1 MPGGFVFIR
10 TALMVLFF
18 ISSTTSRAQS
28 GPAQEVIAVAKSWTQ
43 VINSS
48 DLLPEAR
55 HECGFVEF
63 GGKLYLIGGR
73 GNRALNIFNPDTKTW
88 STGAPVPANKELHHF
103 QAVVFQNKIYVI
115 GAFTHWFP
123 EEKPVGDI
131 YIYDPLINRWSVKV
145 NAIPADRRRGAT
157 GAVVHNNLIYIVG
170 GIINGHTDGWVNWT
184 DSYNPVTGEWLRLA
198 DAPHE
203 RDHFTAAVLNGKLYA
218 AAGRKTGFT
227 SLLGDTEAAVDEYDF
242 ETNTWRTLP
251 QASDIP
257 TPRAGV
263 AGVVIDNQL
272 LVAGGESNA
281 NGAHPEV
288 ELFDPVKGS
297 WSELPSLLTG
307 RHGTQAALYKGS
319 AYVASGW
326 GYLTETYADELLSQ
340 ESINLIEETAE
351 ASPALL
357 KPLPNIS
364 VKADVTEKTLAL
376 AGYFNDDEGAGK
388 LTYTVTRVSNAS
400 IVTSTFVSADTI
412 SIRLQPAKTGNSA
425 IKIRAT
431 DGDGFFVEDE
441 FVITVVPPLPAPPKI
456 DEPLKDKKVP
466 VNTPVFDI
474 DLSDVFIDDMPFDS
488 LELTI
493 QHISDSTVLSKA
505 VIAGNNL
512 RLNLP
517 ENRLGNTNITI
528 RAMDKDSLFVEDIVN
543 VQIITKTQTIPTVKT
558 PLTDI
563 KQKVNYPGKIIS
575 LNNIFEDDQQDLS
588 FDVVSNSNTELVSA
602 VIDNDSLSLIVTPDL
617 TGQSL
622 ITVRATDGEGQ
633 YVEESLTVMIY
644 QPDSVP
650 VFAVR
655 INSGGKDIIKNGLQW
670 SADKYFSG
678 GETYTEPLP
687 IDSTDFPELYQSE
700 RYGNFGYA
708 VPVPNGSYNV
718 KLHFAEIYWKE
729 KEERV
734 FKVSIEGAEDALNNF
749 DIIASAGG
757 AQKSLVI
764 SLDSI
769 QVKDDSLNLDFSGI
783 TDNAKISAIEI
794 SSPELMK
801 INNPPYVSLAI
812 PDQFME
818 YGEAKKDINIY
829 KVFYDDDGISGLKLS
844 VDSISDSSI
853 ISSAVIT
860 GVTLKLDAVEGKSGK
875 VKMRLKATDNGGLTA
890 TEEFTLTIGEP
901 LPEAPVVNIPLKDL
915 TVGVNATLPAI
926 ALDSVFKDNR
936 GFAQLTLR
944 VKKNSN
950 PAIVTSAVIKNGKL
964 SLVLGRNRTGRSV
977 VTISATDIDGLFAE
991 DEFVVTITPPDTVI
1005 STHLRINTGGTTEV
1019 LEEKVWEEDQYFA
1032 GGTSYAHTE
1041 SIQRGENN
1049 VDGTER
1055 FGDFSYNIPV
1065 PRGSYTVR
1073 LYFKELYWTAVGQR
1087 IFNIDVESK
1096 QQRLTNFDIV
1106 KKAGGAEKL
1115 FIQEFRDVNV
1125 NDSTLDIGFTSV
1137 INNAQVAAIEIITT
1151 QIVATRTIPVDSSN
1165 LRVAGAGSFK
1175 IYPNP
1180 VNTGSITMML
1190 PSGYKGDKL
1199 ELTIYSTNGSLVYR
1213 VAKLAPAAKQV
1224 TVSLPA
1230 GISKGTYMVK
1240 LREGAEVY
1248 ISRIVVQ

>member
-1 MPGGFVFIR
+1 MQGQFVFIR
-10 TALMVLFF
+10 TVLTVLFF
-18 ISSTTSRAQS
+18 ISSAVSNAQS
-28 GPAQEVIAVAKSWTQ
+28 GPAQEVAAVAKSWTQ
-43 VINSS
+43 VVNNS

-63 GGKLYLIGGR
+63 GGKFYLIGGR
-73 GNRALNIFNPDTKTW
+73 GKRALNIFNPDTKTW
-88 STGAPVPANKELHHF
+88 STGAPVPGNKELHHF
-103 QAVVFQNKIYVI
+103 QAVVFQNKIYII

-131 YIYDPLINRWSVKV
+131 YIYDPLVNRWSIKV

-157 GAVVHNNLIYIVG
+157 GAVVHNNLIYVVG
-170 GIINGHTDGWVNWT
+170 GIRNGHTDGWVSWT

-203 RDHFTAAVLNGKLYA
+203 RDHFSAAVLNGKLYA

-227 SLLGDTEAAVDEYDF
+227 SLLGDTESTVDEYNF

-251 QASDIP
+251 PASDIP
-257 TPRAGV
+257 TPRAGT
-263 AGVVIDNQL
+263 AAVVIGNQL

-288 ELFDPVKGS
+288 ELFDPAKGR

-326 GYLTETYADELLSQ
+326 GYLTETYADELLTQ
-340 ESINLIEETAE
+340 ETINLVEETAGT
-351 ASPALL
+351 APALL
-357 KPLPNIS
+357 KPIPNIS
-364 VKADVTEKTLAL
+364 VKADVTERAVSL
-376 AGYFNDDEGAGK
+376 AGYFKDDKGAGG
-388 LTYTVTRVSNAS
+388 LTYTVTRVSNLS
-400 IVTSTFVSADTI
+400 IVTSTFISGDTI

-431 DGDGFFVEDE
+431 DVDGFFVEDE
-441 FVITVVPPLPAPPKI
+441 FVITVVPPLPVPPKI
-456 DEPLKDKKVP
+456 DEPLKDRKVP
-466 VNTPVFDI
+466 VNTAVLDI

-488 LELTI
+488 LELSI
-493 QHISDSTVLSKA
+493 QKISDSSVVSKA
-505 VIAGNNL
+505 AIVGNGL
-512 RLNLP
+512 RLDLP
-517 ENRLGNTNITI
+517 ENKLGNTNITI
-528 RAMDKDSLFVEDIVN
+528 RAMDKDSLFVEDVVN
-543 VQIITKTQTIPTVKT
+543 IEIITKTQTIPIVKT

-563 KQKVNYPGKIIS
+563 KQKVNYPGKVIS
-575 LNNIFEDDQQDLS
+575 LSNIFEDDQQDLN
-588 FDVVSNSNTELVSA
+588 FDVVNNSNTGLVSA
-602 VIDNDSLSLIVTPDL
+602 IIENDSLSLIVTPDQ
-617 TGQSL
+617 TGQSQ
-622 ITVRATDGEGQ
+622 ITIRATDGDGQ
-633 YVEESLTVMIY
+633 FADESFSVMIF

-655 INSGGKDIIKNGLQW
+655 INSGGPAIIKNGLQW
-670 SADKYFSG
+670 SADQHFTG

-687 IDSTDFPELYQSE
+687 IAGTDFHALYQSE

-708 VPVPNGSYNV
+708 IPVPRGNYNV

-729 KEERV
+729 KGERV
-734 FKVSIEGAEDALNNF
+734 FKVNIEETQDTLNNF
-749 DIIASAGG
+749 DIVASAGG
-757 AQKSLVI
+757 SQKSLVV
-764 SLDSI
+764 SFDSI
-769 QVKDDSLNLDFSGI
+769 EVKDDTLNLDFSGI
-783 TDNAKISAIEI
+783 LDNAKISAIEI

-812 PDQFME
+812 PDQLME
-818 YGEAKKDINIY
+818 YDQVNKDINIY

-844 VDSISDSSI
+844 VDFISDSSM
-853 ISSAVIT
+853 ISSAVIS
-860 GVTLKLDAVEGKSGK
+860 GVTLTVGAVPGKSGK
-875 VKMRLKATDNGGLTA
+875 VKIRLKATDNGGLTA
-890 TEEFTLTIGEP
+890 TEEFTLTIAEP
-901 LPEAPVVNIPLKDL
+901 LPEAPVVHIPLKDV
-915 TVGVNATLPAI
+915 TAGVNGTVPAI
-926 ALDSVFKDNR
+926 SLDSVFKDNR
-936 GFAQLTLR
+936 GFAQLALR

-964 SLVLGRNRTGRSV
+964 SLVTGRNKTGRSV
-977 VTISATDIDGLFAE
+977 ITISATDVDGLFAE
-991 DEFVVTITPPDTVI
+991 DEFVVTITPPDTI
-1005 STHLRINTGGTTEV
+1005 INTHLRINAGGNTEIV
-1019 LEEKVWEEDQYFA
+1019 EENVWEADQYFE
-1032 GGTSYAHTE
+1032 GGTSYAHAE

-1049 VDGTER
+1049 VHGTER
-1055 FGDFSYNIPV
+1055 FGDFSYHIPV

-1073 LYFKELYWTAVGQR
+1073 LYFKELYWTAAGQR
-1087 IFNIDVESK
+1087 VFNIDVESK
-1096 QQRLTNFDIV
+1096 QQRITNLDII

-1115 FIQEFRDVNV
+1115 FVQEFRDVNV

-1137 INNAQVAAIEIITT
+1137 TNNAQVAAIEIVTT
-1151 QIVATRTIPVDSSN
+1151 PIVAARRIPGDSTN
-1165 LRVAGAGSFK
+1165 LRVSGAGSFR

-1190 PSGYKGDKL
+1190 PSGYKGGKL

-1213 VAKLAPAAKQV
+1213 IPQLTNAARQA

-1230 GISKGTYMVK
+1230 GISKGTYVVK
-1240 LREGAEVY
+1240 LREGTEVY